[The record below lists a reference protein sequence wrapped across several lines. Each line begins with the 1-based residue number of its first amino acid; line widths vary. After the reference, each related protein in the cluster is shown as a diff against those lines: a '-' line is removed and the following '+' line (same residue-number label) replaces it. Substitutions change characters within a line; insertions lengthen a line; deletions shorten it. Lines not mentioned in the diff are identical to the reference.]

1 MEPRQ
6 FDQLLEKVHAAIR
19 DVENVD
25 EQGRAIL
32 KDLSRDIQDLLE
44 RTEKRASGTSV
55 NQRLRESIRHFEVT
69 HPTLTALLSELS
81 AILSNAGI

>member
-19 DVENVD
+19 DVDNVD
-25 EQGRAIL
+25 EQGRELL
-32 KDLSRDIQDLLE
+32 KDLSEDIQGLLN
-44 RTEKRASGTSV
+44 RTENRVSLPSV
-55 NQRLRESIRHFEVT
+55 DQQLRDSIRHFEVT

>member
-6 FDQLLEKVHAAIR
+6 FDQLLEKVHAAIQN
-19 DVENVD
+19 VENVD
-25 EQGRAIL
+25 EQGRTL
-32 KDLSRDIQDLLE
+32 LEDLSQDIHNLLE

-55 NQRLRESIRHFEVT
+55 NQRLRESIRYFEVT

>member
-6 FDQLLEKVHAAIR
+6 FDQLLEKVHAAIQ
-19 DVENVD
+19 DAESVD
-25 EQGRAIL
+25 EQGRELL
-32 KDLSRDIQDLLE
+32 KGLSQDIRDLLD
-44 RTEKRASGTSV
+44 RTEDRPSMPSV
-55 NQRLRESIRHFEVT
+55 NKRLRDSIRHFEVT